1 MKVARYANLL
11 ILTGAVFSGAAQA
24 ETIKIATVS
33 PTAQAFGD
41 AVYTGAKLAV
51 MERQTEFKKLGI
63 NLQLLSFDD
72 EASAAKG
79 KKIARKILN
88 DTDIYGV
95 VGAAD
100 SSVSQELG
108 RAFADRRLA
117 VISPSSTNDQLTRNG
132 WTHFT
137 RMVAPDRAQTWAAAN
152 YMSSL
157 EAKRIV
163 VVSDNTV
170 YGNGLC
176 KALMSTLKNNKDQPI
191 KVINYQGASNKKQYA
206 KVVQQLNKSQP
217 DLIYFGGSSRVGA
230 ELVTALRTAGL
241 NTLFMGGDGLD
252 TPDFVKHAGKNAINV
267 KLTTVFG
274 PPKSFKKAR
283 LFKMMYK
290 KTYKKM
296 PSSISIF
303 SYDAAHV
310 LMDAIKREYIAKNG
324 NITHALVSQ
333 AVRTIKKP
341 GCLRSRCHN
350 ISGAIQFTK
359 NGERSLAKVMVM
371 QYNNRLQLKP
381 KYHKLIKAKDLYET
395 DLEAKR

>member
-1 MKVARYANLL
+1 MKVAKYASLL
-11 ILTGAVFSGAAQA
+11 MLIGATFAGSAQA

-51 MERQTEFKKLGI
+51 MERQAEFKKLGI
-63 NLQLLSFDD
+63 NLELLSFDD
-72 EASAAKG
+72 EASAVKG
-79 KKIARKILN
+79 KKIARKILS

-100 SSVSQELG
+100 SSVSRELG

-117 VISPSSTNDQLTRNG
+117 IISPSSTNDQLTRNG

-163 VVSDNTV
+163 VISDHTV

-176 KALMSTLKNNKDQPI
+176 KALMSTLKDNKDQV
-191 KVINYQGASNKKQYA
+191 KVISYQGASNKKQYA
-206 KVVQQLNKSQP
+206 KVIQQINKSQP
-217 DLIYFGGSSRVGA
+217 DLVYFGGSSRVGA

-252 TPDFVKHAGKNAINV
+252 TPDFIKYAGKNAIDV
-267 KLTTVFG
+267 QLTTVFG
-274 PPKSFKKAR
+274 SAQSFKKAR

-310 LMDAIKREYIAKNG
+310 LMDAIKREHIAKNG

-333 AVRTIKKP
+333 AVRKIKKP

-350 ISGAIQFTK
+350 ISGAIKFTK

-371 QYNNRLQLKP
+371 QYDNRLQLKP
-381 KYHKLIKAKDLYET
+381 KYHKYIKAEELDHV
-395 DLEAKR
+395 DLEVKR